1 MSCVMSYH
9 VIIMEIGNPSRIII
23 DSMATVWRNTRP
35 LLQCQLSF
43 QLVRQLPGAG
53 HSGHR
58 TLIVSVELIKDDKR
72 CANCR
77 ASDCVSRCQ
86 AACGALSYSER
97 YHLYL
102 CVYPLHTVYLCSVSV
117 FIVPA
122 WSPPWPWA
130 WRCCRARSRGGC
142 PPVDIFRYI
151 AL

>member
-1 MSCVMSYH
+1 MSNPFINCIFFPFLQMLLARIMSYH
-9 VIIMEIGNPSRIII
+9 VITMEIGNASRIII
-23 DSMATVWRNTRP
+23 VLPLSTVWRNTRP

-77 ASDCVSRCQ
+77 ASDCVSRCR

-117 FIVPA
+117 CVGTCLI
-122 WSPPWPWA
+122 STLTL
-130 WRCCRARSRGGC
+130 GL
-142 PPVDIFRYI
+142 
-151 AL
+151 ALL